1 MSRGAF
7 YVLFTVSGFA
17 GLIYESVWT
26 HYLKLFLGH
35 AAYAQSLVLVV
46 FMGGMAA
53 GAAYC
58 SRRSATLANP
68 LALYALVEALVGLAA
83 AAFHPVFVGVTD
95 WSYESLLPGLG
106 NEWLALGAKLALS
119 CLLILPQSVLLG
131 MTFPLMSAGLARAQR
146 HAAGESIAMLYFTN
160 SLGAAAG
167 VLASGF
173 VLIAWGG
180 LPGTLQT
187 AGVLNLLI
195 ALVVLVLARP
205 QQHQAL
211 VKIPGAATDARLL
224 LAIAFFTGL
233 ASFIYEIS
241 WIRMLSLVLGAS
253 THSFELML
261 ATFIFGLALGG
272 LAVRR
277 RVDAAREPA
286 QLLAWVQV
294 AMGLAA
300 LATLPV
306 YDWTFLLMEWLL
318 KGLARTEAGYL
329 LFNISGAAIAAL
341 VMLPAT
347 FCAGMT
353 LPLITGALLRRGA
366 GEAAIGQVYAANTL
380 GAIAGVL
387 VAVHA
392 GLPLLGLKGTLILGA
407 LVDVALGLA
416 LLQWLRF
423 GKFLAYAAAVC
434 AALFLA
440 VGIGV
445 QLDVHKM
452 TAGVFRH
459 GELQSSSEATILF
472 NKDGKTA
479 TVHLVKY
486 ADATSLRTNGK
497 SDGSIN
503 MDAAG
508 ERGTDEIT
516 MVLTAALPLAL
527 KPDAKSA
534 AVIGIGTGLTTHTLL
549 QSLDIERVETVEI
562 ESAMAE
568 ASRGFM
574 PRNSGA
580 FADPRGTILIDD
592 AKSYFSTR
600 NRRYDLIISEP
611 SNPWVS
617 GVSSLFTRE
626 FYRRIRKHLDAG
638 GLLVQ
643 WIQLYE
649 MDAALVATVLGA
661 LGAEFPHYAVF
672 APSDYDLLIMAA
684 ERPLPLPPQA
694 RVFEHPGVA
703 KELWTVHVL
712 SAGDLDARYL
722 GSRATLEPLFAS
734 YGMPPNSDY
743 APVLDLNAAR
753 QRFMEKSAGDVVDL
767 LNAELPL
774 LELLEPERSRRPVN
788 PLFKGAYAFDRV
800 ENTRLA
806 WYVREFLLRA
816 RPPVPESVPKEL
828 QKDLELVKL
837 RLIECRDPRELDV
850 WLLSAIR
857 VAKALNPYLA
867 PDDVGAVWARI
878 MGSPCYSQLED
889 FQRRWLALFQAIGA
903 RNAPRMAELATP
915 LVASSEPL
923 IADAR
928 EYVLLAALAGYVA
941 SGDKAKALELWK
953 AYGAGSRAS
962 RPAFRLLRCH
972 AERVELR
979 RSLSRLRRALS
990 RSRRSASR
998 RAPCARRLHPFRS
1011 ARRG

>member
-7 YVLFTVSGFA
+7 YVLFTASGFA

-58 SRRSATLANP
+58 GRRSSRLANP
-68 LALYALVEALVGLAA
+68 LAAYAIVEAAVGLAA
-83 AAFHPVFVGVTD
+83 LAFHAVFASVTD
-95 WSYESLLPGLG
+95 WSYEALLPRLG
-106 NEWLALGAKLALS
+106 NEWLALFAKLALS

-131 MTFPLMSAGLARAQR
+131 MTFPLMSAGLVRAQR
-146 HAAGESIAMLYFTN
+146 GAAGESVSMLYFTN
-160 SLGAAAG
+160 SLGAAGG
-167 VLASGF
+167 VLFSGF
-173 VLIAWGG
+173 VLIGWVG

-195 ALVVLVLARP
+195 AAVVWFLARP
-205 QQHQAL
+205 ARHPAL
-211 VKIPGAATDARLL
+211 EKTSDSQTDLALL
-224 LAIAFFTGL
+224 LAVAFFTGL
-233 ASFIYEIS
+233 ASFMYEIG

-272 LAVRR
+272 FAVRR
-277 RVDAAREPA
+277 RADATPDPAR
-286 QLLAWVQV
+286 LLAWVQV

-306 YDWTFLLMEWLL
+306 YDFTFSLMEELL
-318 KGLARTEAGYL
+318 RGLARSDMGYA
-329 LFNISGAAIAAL
+329 LFNLSGAAIAAM

-353 LPLITGALLRRGA
+353 LPLITAALLRRGA
-366 GEAAIGQVYAANTL
+366 GEAAIGRVYAANTL
-380 GAIAGVL
+380 GAIGGVL
-387 VAVHA
+387 LAVHV
-392 GLPLLGLKGTLILGA
+392 GLPLLGLKGTLIAGA

-416 LLQWLRF
+416 LLRF
-423 GKFLAYAAAVC
+423 LGINWAYAAAAC
-434 AALFLA
+434 APLFLAALFA
-440 VGIGV
+440 V
-445 QLDVHKM
+445 QFDPHKM

-459 GELQSSSEATILF
+459 GELGTSKDATILF
-472 NKDGKTA
+472 GKDGKTA

-503 MDAAG
+503 MNLEG

-516 MVLTAALPLAL
+516 MVLTAALPLSL
-527 KPDAKSA
+527 KPEAKTA

-549 QSLDIERVETVEI
+549 QSLDIDRVETVEI

-580 FADPRGTILIDD
+580 FVDPRGTILIDD
-592 AKSYFSTR
+592 AKTFFSTR
-600 NRRYDLIISEP
+600 NRSYDLIISEP

-626 FYRRIRKHLDAG
+626 FYRRIRKHLNSG

-649 MDAALVATVLGA
+649 MDASLVATVLGA
-661 LGAEFPHYAVF
+661 LGAEFPHYAIY
-672 APSDYDLLIMAA
+672 APSDYDLLIMAGDA
-684 ERPLPLPPQA
+684 PIPSEPQA
-694 RVFEHPGVA
+694 RVFEHPGVF
-703 KELWTVHVL
+703 KELGTVHVL
-712 SAGDLDARYL
+712 TMGDLDARYL

-734 YGMPPNSDY
+734 YGMPANSDY

-753 QRFMEKSAGDVVDL
+753 QRFMERSAADLVAL

-774 LELLEPERSRRPVN
+774 LEMIERGPGRRAVN
-788 PLFKGAYAFDRV
+788 ALHRGAYAFERV

-806 WYVREFLLRA
+806 RYGRDFLLRS

-837 RLIECRDPRELDV
+837 RLIECREPRDFDV
-850 WLLSAIR
+850 WLHSALR
-857 VAKALNPYLA
+857 VAKALNPYLS
-867 PDDVGAVWARI
+867 PDDLAPVWTRI
-878 MGSPCYSQLED
+878 MGSDCYRGLND
-889 FQRRWLALFQAIGA
+889 FQRRWVALFQAVGA
-903 RNAPRMAELATP
+903 RNAGRMAELATP
-915 LVASSEPL
+915 LMATEEPL
-923 IADAR
+923 VVDAR
-928 EYVLLAALAGYVA
+928 EYLLLAALTGHVA
-941 SGDKAKALELWK
+941 RGENAKALELWK

-962 RPAFRLLRCH
+962 RPTFRLLRCH
-972 AERVELR
+972 AER
-979 RSLSRLRRALS
+979 
-990 RSRRSASR
+990 AS
-998 RAPCARRLHPFRS
+998 CADAFRDY
-1011 ARRG
+1011 AVR

>member
-1 MSRGAF
+1 MSRSAF
-7 YVLFTVSGFA
+7 YVLFTASGFA
-17 GLIYESVWT
+17 GLIYESIWT

-35 AAYAQSLVLVV
+35 AAYAQSLVLAV

-53 GAAYC
+53 GAAWC
-58 SRRSATLANP
+58 GRRSHRLANP
-68 LALYALVEALVGLAA
+68 LAAYAVVEAAIGIAALV
-83 AAFHPVFVGVTD
+83 FHPVFVAATD
-95 WSYESLLPGLG
+95 WSYDRLLPGLG
-106 NEWLALGAKLALS
+106 NEWLALGAKLAAS

-131 MTFPLMSAGLARAQR
+131 MTFPLMSAGLVRARR
-146 HAAGESIAMLYFTN
+146 GAAGESVAMLYFTN

-167 VLASGF
+167 VLVSGF
-173 VLIAWGG
+173 VLIERAG

-195 ALVVLVLARP
+195 ALVVWFLARP
-205 QQHQAL
+205 
-211 VKIPGAATDARLL
+211 ARHEPIGSISGSESGLGLL
-224 LAIAFFTGL
+224 LGIALFTGL
-233 ASFIYEIS
+233 ASFIYEIG

-277 RVDAAREPA
+277 RADAVAEPLR
-286 QLLAWVQV
+286 LLAWVQIV
-294 AMGLAA
+294 MGLAA

-306 YDWTFLLMEWLL
+306 YDFTFTLMEALL
-318 KGLARTEAGYL
+318 RGLARTDTGYL
-329 LFNISGAAIAAL
+329 LFNLSGAAIAAI

-353 LPLITGALLRRGA
+353 LPLITAALLRRGA

-387 VAVHA
+387 AAVHV
-392 GLPLLGLKGTLILGA
+392 GLPLLGLKGTLISGA
-407 LVDVALGLA
+407 LVDMVLGF
-416 LLQWLRF
+416 LLLHHLNLR
-423 GKFLAYAAAVC
+423 KPLVYAAATC
-434 AALFLA
+434 AVLFLA
-440 VGIGV
+440 VAIGIE
-445 QLDVHKM
+445 LDVHKM

-459 GELQSSSEATILF
+459 GELQTSRDATILF

-486 ADATSLRTNGK
+486 PDATSLRTNGK

-503 MDAAG
+503 LDTTG

-527 KPDAKSA
+527 KPETKSA

-549 QSLDIERVETVEI
+549 QSLDIDRVETVEI

-580 FADPRGTILIDD
+580 FADPRSAILIDD
-592 AKSYFSTR
+592 AKSFFSTR
-600 NRRYDLIISEP
+600 NRKYDLIISEP

-626 FYRRIRKHLDAG
+626 FYRRIQKHLNPG

-649 MDAALVATVLGA
+649 MDASLVATVLGA

-672 APSDYDLLIMAA
+672 APSDFDLLIMAGDA
-684 ERPLPLPPQA
+684 PVPLQAQA
-694 RVFEHPGVA
+694 RIFEHPGVA
-703 KELWTVHVL
+703 KELWTIHVL
-712 SAGDLDARYL
+712 TAGDLDARYI

-734 YGMPPNSDY
+734 YGMPANSDY

-753 QRFMEKSAGDVVDL
+753 QRFMERSAADIVDL
-767 LNAELPL
+767 LNADVPL
-774 LELLEPERSRRPVN
+774 LELLERERSRRPVN
-788 PLFKGAYAFDRV
+788 PLFKGSYAFERV
-800 ENTRLA
+800 ENARLA
-806 WYVREFLLRA
+806 WYARDFLLRP
-816 RPPVPESVPKEL
+816 RSPVPESVPREL

-850 WLLSAIR
+850 WLHSAMR
-857 VAKALNPYLA
+857 VAKAINPYLS
-867 PDDVGAVWARI
+867 PDDLAPIWARI
-878 MGSPCYSQLED
+878 MGSPCYAGLEE
-889 FQRRWLALFQAIGA
+889 FQRRWLALFQAVGA
-903 RNAPRMAELATP
+903 RNAGRMAELATP
-915 LVASSEPL
+915 LVAGEQPL

-928 EYVLLAALAGYVA
+928 EYLLLAALTGYVA

-953 AYGAGSRAS
+953 TYGEGSRAQ
-962 RPAFRLLRCH
+962 RPTFRLLRCH
-972 AERVELR
+972 AEP
-979 RSLSRLRRALS
+979 ST
-990 RSRRSASR
+990 
-998 RAPCARRLHPFRS
+998 CAEAFRDY
-1011 ARRG
+1011 AGR